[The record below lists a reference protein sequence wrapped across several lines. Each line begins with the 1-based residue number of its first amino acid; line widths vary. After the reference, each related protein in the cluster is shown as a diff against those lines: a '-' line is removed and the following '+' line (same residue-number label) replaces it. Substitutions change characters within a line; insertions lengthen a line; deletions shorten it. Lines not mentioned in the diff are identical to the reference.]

1 MTISKSIF
9 PGFDHYF
16 SLGVNCEGAFQIRR
30 VLGRDS
36 SCFFSWNVTDFLSL
50 QAILENNF
58 LGVCEFANLDY
69 PENGLIRDRSYDYKF
84 HFPANLNWTG
94 TEGGREFS
102 QLRDK
107 MMYLARK
114 FTQIAE
120 SGRPTAY
127 FYRTEEPTDVR
138 EKALRVV
145 DALMRYH
152 ATGNFKL
159 IVLQAESRREAD
171 WDEPN
176 LANRYLARF
185 APWSDA
191 TDGHVRSW
199 DRVFS
204 EFPHSV
210 YPLRLAGF
218 DQLSNPSAETD
229 NFA

>member
-1 MTISKSIF
+1 MNILKRAF
-9 PGFDHYF
+9 PSFDHYF

-36 SCFFSWNVTDFLSL
+36 SCFFSWNVTNFSSL

-58 LGVCEFANLDY
+58 SGVCELPNLDY

-84 HFPANLNWTG
+84 HFPGNLDWMG
-94 TEGGREFS
+94 AEGRDFF

-107 MMYLARK
+107 MIYLANK
-114 FTQIAE
+114 FAKVAE
-120 SGRPTAY
+120 SSHPIAY
-127 FYRTEEPTDVR
+127 FYRTEETEGVR
-138 EKALRVV
+138 EKSMRVVEALR
-145 DALMRYH
+145 RYH
-152 ATGNFKL
+152 PTGNFKM
-159 IVLQAESRREAD
+159 IVLQAESRQEAD

-176 LANRYLARF
+176 LANRYLKRF

-199 DRVFS
+199 DRVFA

-210 YPLRLAGF
+210 YPLRIAGF
-218 DQLSNPSAETD
+218 DKLSNPSEETD
-229 NFA
+229 NSTD